1 MRLAPIRA
9 YVSKKVSGKLT
20 RWKREKRRWKKE
32 KQKYNLNRESMTCR
46 VRKTDKQ
53 KGTKRDREKEEK
65 VILRIQGMIK
75 LKIEQKK
82 NEVHQDGQRN

>member
-1 MRLAPIRA
+1 MQ
-9 YVSKKVSGKLT
+9 
-20 RWKREKRRWKKE
+20 KE

-75 LKIEQKK
+75 LKIEQKRMK
-82 NEVHQDGQRN
+82 YTKTGREIERDREL